1 MFGVV
6 KEQYAKLHWSSLR
19 PLLKHN
25 KLSGLDP
32 IFLFLQKE
40 TLLLQIVTFLQ
51 LILIVAVI
59 VYLTV
64 NIIHLVRLEPISHT
78 LDDPPMV
85 SVCVPARDE
94 ERGVRACLESLLKQ
108 DYPQFEVIVVN
119 DHSTDR
125 TGELIQK
132 LARNNSRLIAL
143 DGEDLPKGWLGKPFA
158 LHQAFQ
164 KAKGEIL
171 LFTDADPVFE
181 SSALR
186 TAVFTLRE
194 RNLDA
199 LTLMPRAE
207 FGSFWERAVQP
218 TIFGFIASL
227 TRFRKVNSPDHK
239 SAMGFGAFLM
249 FKRST
254 YVAIGGHEG
263 GKADVLEDVLIFKRL
278 KKAGFNLL
286 VADAKRLFSIRMY
299 YGFREIW
306 AGWRKNMFL
315 AMKRSVVRA
324 LHHVFMV
331 QAFLLTPHLVLGW
344 NVVAGTGWL
353 WTGLSLFGVSM
364 VSAASIKTCD
374 ELGLNRIN
382 ACLFPIGAVV
392 MAAIMINSMIQ
403 VLVFSRTEW
412 RGRYYPS

>member
-1 MFGVV
+1 M
-6 KEQYAKLHWSSLR
+6 
-19 PLLKHN
+19 
-25 KLSGLDP
+25 
-32 IFLFLQKE
+32 
-40 TLLLQIVTFLQ
+40 LQILTSLQ
-51 LILIVAVI
+51 LVLIVAVI

-64 NIIHLVRLEPISHT
+64 NMIYLVRLDPVSQK

-94 ERGVRACLESLLKQ
+94 ERGIRACLESLLKQ
-108 DYPQFEVIVVN
+108 DYPEFEVIVVN
-119 DHSTDR
+119 DHSTDH
-125 TGELIQK
+125 TGELIRE
-132 LARNNSRLIAL
+132 LAEKDSRLIAL
-143 DGEDLPKGWLGKPFA
+143 DGEELPTGWLGKPFA

-181 SSALR
+181 PNALR
-186 TAVFTLRE
+186 TAIFTMQE
-194 RNLDA
+194 RKLDA

-218 TIFGFIASL
+218 VIFGFIGSL
-227 TRFRKVNSPDHK
+227 TRFGKVNSQDHK

-249 FKRST
+249 FKRSA
-254 YVAIGGHEG
+254 YEAIGGHEG
-263 GKADVLEDVLIFKRL
+263 GKADVLEDVLIAKRL
-278 KKAGFNLL
+278 KKAGFKLL

-306 AGWRKNMFL
+306 IGWRKNMFL
-315 AMKRSVVRA
+315 AMKRSVARA
-324 LHHVFMV
+324 LYYVFMV
-331 QAFLLTPHLVLGW
+331 LAFVLTPYLVLGW
-344 NVVAGTGWL
+344 NVVVGSDLL
-353 WTGLSLFGVSM
+353 WIGLSLFGVSM
-364 VSAASIKTCD
+364 VSAATIKTCD
-374 ELGLNRIN
+374 ELGLGRIN

-412 RGRYYPS
+412 RGRVYSVE

>member
-1 MFGVV
+1 
-6 KEQYAKLHWSSLR
+6 
-19 PLLKHN
+19 
-25 KLSGLDP
+25 
-32 IFLFLQKE
+32 
-40 TLLLQIVTFLQ
+40 LLQILTSLQ
-51 LILIVAVI
+51 LVLIVAVI

-64 NIIHLVRLEPISHT
+64 NMIYLVRLDPVSQK

-94 ERGVRACLESLLKQ
+94 ERGIRACLESLLKQ
-108 DYPQFEVIVVN
+108 DYPEFEVIVVN
-119 DHSTDR
+119 DHSTDH
-125 TGELIQK
+125 TGELIRE
-132 LARNNSRLIAL
+132 LAEKDSRLIAL
-143 DGEDLPKGWLGKPFA
+143 DGEELPTGWLGKPFA

-181 SSALR
+181 PNALR
-186 TAVFTLRE
+186 TAVFTMQE

-199 LTLMPRAE
+199 LTLMPKAE

-218 TIFGFIASL
+218 VIFGFIGSL
-227 TRFRKVNSPDHK
+227 TRFGKVNSQDHK

-249 FKRST
+249 FKRSA
-254 YVAIGGHEG
+254 YEAISGHEG
-263 GKADVLEDVLIFKRL
+263 GKADVLEDVLIAKRL
-278 KKAGFNLL
+278 KKAGFKLL

-306 AGWRKNMFL
+306 IGWRKNMFL
-315 AMKRSVVRA
+315 AMKRSVARA
-324 LHHVFMV
+324 LYYVFMV
-331 QAFLLTPHLVLGW
+331 LAFVLTPYLVLGW
-344 NVVAGTGWL
+344 NVVVGSDLL
-353 WTGLSLFGVSM
+353 WIGLSLFGVSM
-364 VSAASIKTCD
+364 VSAATIKTCD
-374 ELGLNRIN
+374 ELGLGRIN

-412 RGRYYPS
+412 RGRVYSVE

>member
-1 MFGVV
+1 M
-6 KEQYAKLHWSSLR
+6 
-19 PLLKHN
+19 
-25 KLSGLDP
+25 
-32 IFLFLQKE
+32 
-40 TLLLQIVTFLQ
+40 LQILTSLQ

-64 NIIHLVRLEPISHT
+64 NMIYLVRLEPTSQM
-78 LDDPPMV
+78 LDEPPVV

-94 ERGVRACLESLLKQ
+94 ERGIRACLESLLKQ
-108 DYPQFEVIVVN
+108 DYPEFEVIVVN

-125 TGELIQK
+125 TGELIRE
-132 LARNNSRLIAL
+132 LAEKDSRLIAL
-143 DGEDLPKGWLGKPFA
+143 DGEELPTGWLGKPFA

-181 SSALR
+181 PNALR
-186 TAVFTLRE
+186 TAISTMQE
-194 RNLDA
+194 RKLDA

-218 TIFGFIASL
+218 TIFGFIGSL
-227 TRFRKVNSPDHK
+227 TRFGKVNSPDHK

-249 FKRST
+249 FKRSA
-254 YVAIGGHEG
+254 YEAIEGHEG
-263 GKADVLEDVLIFKRL
+263 GKADVLEDVLIAKRL
-278 KKAGFNLL
+278 KKAGFKLL

-306 AGWRKNMFL
+306 IGWRKNMFL
-315 AMKRSVVRA
+315 AMKRSVARA
-324 LHHVFMV
+324 LYYVFMV
-331 QAFLLTPHLVLGW
+331 LAFVLTPYLVLGW
-344 NVVAGTGWL
+344 NVMVGADLL
-353 WTGLSLFGVSM
+353 WIGLSLFGVSM
-364 VSAASIKTCD
+364 VSAATIKTCD
-374 ELGLNRIN
+374 ELGLGRIN

-403 VLVFSRTEW
+403 VLIFSRTEW
-412 RGRYYPS
+412 RGRVYSVE